1 MFRHGELFYNG
12 ILLKKQKKK
21 KYFQTGNQKDD
32 IGFSLYTNLLYNGD
46 IIPKKK
52 NKYKAVLYYKKAI
65 ELRYSYSMKFAK
77 MLETGDLIGEKKKN

>member
-52 NKYKAVLYYKKAI
+52 TNTKQFYIIK
-65 ELRYSYSMKFAK
+65 RQ
-77 MLETGDLIGEKKKN
+77 